1 MVKYTPILQILWKKG
16 MQTNSGERSIEELR
30 PGVLCCRPDLVP
42 AIRAAADAHDQRD
55 GSTAVHSVG
64 RRAAPAPCWLGG
76 AASCSMLL
84 RLLTAAGKLK
94 SVEGVDKH
102 PKELLL
108 LDVRELSR
116 IYADFGGVQML
127 VLFVSSIYGLQ
138 FCEFWCGRDCDP
150 DFRAFWRLPI
160 QLAKGC

>member
-1 MVKYTPILQILWKKG
+1 
-16 MQTNSGERSIEELR
+16 
-30 PGVLCCRPDLVP
+30 
-42 AIRAAADAHDQRD
+42 
-55 GSTAVHSVG
+55 
-64 RRAAPAPCWLGG
+64 
-76 AASCSMLL
+76 MLL

-138 FCEFWCGRDCDP
+138 FCEF
-150 DFRAFWRLPI
+150 
-160 QLAKGC
+160 